1 MSRIKKSIVPINPS
15 KQYSKQYS
23 NQYSKYLNTFDHL
36 YNNEPINTNLY
47 DNPSTIAQ
55 EIPDELFYNSEDSD
69 SYDGN
74 LYYQSL
80 QASRKNPEIVRK
92 SLDNIS
98 KNNNLMAIMPS
109 NSKMVIRK
117 FTMNNNHN
125 NDNDNDN
132 NDNDNDNNSY
142 STYKNSWCS
151 FFNCYKKF

>member
-1 MSRIKKSIVPINPS
+1 MSRIKKSIVPINSS
-15 KQYSKQYS
+15 KLYSKQS
-23 NQYSKYLNTFDHL
+23 SKYFNAFDDL
-36 YNNEPINTNLY
+36 YNNEPINTNRY

-98 KNNNLMAIMPS
+98 KNNNLMAIMPA

-117 FTMNNNHN
+117 FTMNN
-125 NDNDNDN
+125 DN
-132 NDNDNDNNSY
+132 NNDNNSY